1 MPRLNR
7 EMLER
12 AKQTIAL
19 YPQKRSALLPLLHL
33 AQEQDGWLTPEAME
47 HVGELLELEPAEVLG
62 TAAFYTMFK
71 RQPTG
76 KHLISIC
83 TNLAC
88 MLAGA
93 YDLLEHAES
102 RLGIKPGGT
111 TADGAFSLEEAE
123 CLAHCDQAP
132 CLQVNYRY
140 FDRVGNAE
148 FDALVED
155 LRAGRRQSDIPPH
168 GTLSRVRRTAPAPGA
183 APVARA
189 KPEPVATPEPE
200 APDAPPAGVR
210 RGKRAR

>member
-1 MPRLNR
+1 MGRLNR
-7 EMLER
+7 ENVER
-12 AKQTIAL
+12 AKATIAL
-19 YPQKRSALLPLLHL
+19 YPQSRSALLPLLHL
-33 AQEQDGWLTPEAME
+33 AQEQDGWLMPDAME
-47 HVGELLELEPAEVLG
+47 HIAELLELDQAEVLG

-71 RQPTG
+71 REPTG

-93 YDLLEHAES
+93 YELLEHAES
-102 RLGIKPGGT
+102 RLGVKSGGT

-148 FDALVED
+148 FDALVDD
-155 LRAGRRQSDIPPH
+155 LKSGRRQSEIPPH
-168 GTLSRVRRTAPAPGA
+168 GTLSRVRRQAPAIQA
-183 APVARA
+183 SSQ
-189 KPEPVATPEPE
+189 PE
-200 APDAPPAGVR
+200 DR
-210 RGKRAR
+210 

>member
-1 MPRLNR
+1 MARLNR

-12 AKQTIAL
+12 AKATIAL

-33 AQEQDGWLTPEAME
+33 AQEQDGWLTPDAME
-47 HVGELLELEPAEVLG
+47 HVGELLDLEPAEVLG

-76 KHLISIC
+76 KHLLSIC

-93 YDLLEHAES
+93 YELLEHAES

-148 FDALVED
+148 FDALIED
-155 LRAGRRQSDIPPH
+155 LKAGRRQSDIPPH
-168 GTLSRVRRTAPAPGA
+168 GTLSRVRRAAPAPGA
-183 APVARA
+183 PRVEDT
-189 KPEPVATPEPE
+189 KPEPVAAAAPKE
-200 APDAPPAGVR
+200 AGAGRQPRSTR
-210 RGKRAR
+210 RSR

>member
-1 MPRLNR
+1 MARLNR
-7 EMLER
+7 EMVER
-12 AKQTIAL
+12 AKATIAL

-47 HVGELLELEPAEVLG
+47 HVGELLDLEPAEVLG

-76 KHLISIC
+76 KHLVSIC

-93 YDLLEHAES
+93 YELLEHAES

-148 FDALVED
+148 FDTLIDD
-155 LRAGRRQSDIPPH
+155 LKAGRRQSDIPPH
-168 GTLSRVRRTAPAPGA
+168 GTLSRVRRTGPGPGA
-183 APVARA
+183 ARPEETKPQPIATAAPKESRPSRNPRSAR
-189 KPEPVATPEPE
+189 
-200 APDAPPAGVR
+200 R
-210 RGKRAR
+210 SQ

>member
-7 EMLER
+7 EMVER
-12 AKQTIAL
+12 AKSTIAL

-33 AQEQDGWLTPEAME
+33 AQEQDGWLTPDAME
-47 HVGELLELEPAEVLG
+47 HIGELLDLEPAEVLG

-93 YDLLEHAES
+93 YELLEHAES
-102 RLGIKPGGT
+102 KLEIKPGGT

-132 CLQVNYRY
+132 CVQVNYRY

-148 FDALVED
+148 FDALVDD
-155 LRAGRRQSDIPPH
+155 LKAGRRQTEIPPH
-168 GTLSRVRRTAPAPGA
+168 GTLSRVRRTAPVPGSPRPEEA
-183 APVARA
+183 KPPPVAPA
-189 KPEPVATPEPE
+189 STKESKPGRQPRST
-200 APDAPPAGVR
+200 R
-210 RGKRAR
+210 RPR